1 MIPFYFYDG
10 DGKGQIT
17 KLLGISVLCDDFALS
32 VVLTN
37 EVDGLCL
44 LLSEDWCVVDS
55 KLMFNLSVDF
65 NLL

>member
-32 VVLTN
+32 VVFTN
-37 EVDGLCL
+37 EADGLCL
-44 LLSEDWCVVDS
+44 LLRED
-55 KLMFNLSVDF
+55 
-65 NLL
+65 